1 MSEKQRPN
9 CVGKGRSLAREAIAT
24 IGGLKEASK
33 LSAAA
38 MDKIGSL
45 LTERATAWEGILK
58 MPFIGTVKA
67 GEMSWDINEV
77 ANELKAAA
85 GAGDEAKALELANSM
100 AGEIDKYVQTTKTFV
115 VRMT

>member
-24 IGGLKEASK
+24 IGALKDGSK
-33 LSAAA
+33 LSAGAL
-38 MDKIGSL
+38 DKVGAL
-45 LTERATAWEGILK
+45 LTEKAAMWESILK

-67 GEMSWDINEV
+67 GELSWDLNEA
-77 ANELKAAA
+77 ANELKAASA
-85 GAGDEAKALELANSM
+85 AGDEAKALELAGNM
-100 AGEIDKYVQTTKTFV
+100 AVEIDKYVHTTKTFV